1 MGAADHKGTEEGYGM
16 GREILIA
23 VAITS
28 FLAPFTISSLNVAL
42 PYLAIELS
50 ATTAEMNWIATGF
63 LISSAV
69 FLIPFGRMADMYGK
83 RKLFLLGISVFSLFS
98 FLSSIALTSSQ
109 LAFLRILQ
117 GIGGAMIFSTGMA
130 ILVESYPINERG
142 KILGINTASV
152 YLGLSLGPVV
162 GGILTVNL
170 GWRSLFVLT
179 AFLGIPAFLIAS
191 KRIADS
197 VSERSKEKFDLLGSL
212 LYGISIL
219 AFITGSSER
228 EYFALIPVSLLSLSL
243 FLLWERRQIHPVIDL
258 KMFTSSRTFA
268 FSNLAALI
276 NYSATFALV
285 YLMSIYLQ
293 MILDLDPQKSGFIL
307 LSQPAVMA
315 AFSPF
320 AGWLSDRIEP
330 RFVATAGMILNAM
343 GLGLLST
350 LSAASRISDVVIY
363 LILMG
368 IGFALFS
375 SPNTNA
381 VMSSVGRESY
391 GIASATV
398 STMRVLGQTLS
409 MAVVMLVFSVSLGN
423 VQVRNVYPPEL
434 IEVMK
439 MSFQIFSILCWIGA
453 TFSLMRGNIR

>member
-1 MGAADHKGTEEGYGM
+1 
-16 GREILIA
+16 
-23 VAITS
+23 
-28 FLAPFTISSLNVAL
+28 
-42 PYLAIELS
+42 
-50 ATTAEMNWIATGF
+50 
-63 LISSAV
+63 
-69 FLIPFGRMADMYGK
+69 
-83 RKLFLLGISVFSLFS
+83 
-98 FLSSIALTSSQ
+98 
-109 LAFLRILQ
+109 
-117 GIGGAMIFSTGMA
+117 
-130 ILVESYPINERG
+130 
-142 KILGINTASV
+142 
-152 YLGLSLGPVV
+152 
-162 GGILTVNL
+162 
-170 GWRSLFVLT
+170 
-179 AFLGIPAFLIAS
+179 
-191 KRIADS
+191 
-197 VSERSKEKFDLLGSL
+197 
-212 LYGISIL
+212 
-219 AFITGSSER
+219 
-228 EYFALIPVSLLSLSL
+228 
-243 FLLWERRQIHPVIDL
+243 
-258 KMFTSSRTFA
+258 MFTSSRTFA

-350 LSAASRISDVVIY
+350 LSAASQISDVVIY